1 MFVFRI
7 AWHSSG
13 PTLLTVS
20 HNITTS
26 PALFKPVNT
35 GGNNEAARWITNVTP
50 NSVSGLE
57 VGEIFQSWLA
67 IDGPGDELPL
77 AGELVV
83 PVTATPILTASK
95 QANGVLA
102 SSVTRNITIVV
113 PSVIDGEIIT
123 GGPLDADV
131 GNLTN
136 FTIKLANS
144 GNDLSSYRLVI
155 EDDLPD
161 LWSAS
166 IETSDQNNPS
176 IVANLSPS
184 MPHHPIT
191 GNAHI
196 SNVTLKVTT
205 DPQAPADTLQ
215 PHTIR
220 VEDRDTGEILSLN
233 TLLIRV
239 EESINFELQPTNHTV
254 ELSPYENPL
263 TRVYINNT
271 VNVAT
276 TFLVWLDNS
285 QSNDVDF
292 SL

>member
-1 MFVFRI
+1 M
-7 AWHSSG
+7 AC
-13 PTLLTVS
+13 
-20 HNITTS
+20 N
-26 PALFKPVNT
+26 
-35 GGNNEAARWITNVTP
+35 RWTR
-50 NSVSGLE
+50 
-57 VGEIFQSWLA
+57 
-67 IDGPGDELPL
+67 DELPL

-83 PVTATPILTASK
+83 PVTATPILTASQ

-123 GGPLDADV
+123 EGPLDADV

-184 MPHHPIT
+184 MADHPIT

-205 DPQAPADTLQ
+205 DPQAPADTFQ
-215 PHTIR
+215 PLTVR

-254 ELSPYENPL
+254 ELSPYENP
-263 TRVYINNT
+263 
-271 VNVAT
+271 
-276 TFLVWLDNS
+276 
-285 QSNDVDF
+285 
-292 SL
+292 